1 MKIGAILWASYVP
14 VLTRAAARV
23 RDLGLEVR
31 IFSSRTL
38 EAHPEK
44 REEALVELA
53 RADIILLYRSGD
65 SFWEEILPRLTEL
78 GNTRPLV
85 SLGYDPAYLTLSNVS
100 PEVVQKALRYVLYGG
115 EENFVNLLLY
125 LASALGGLDVSHR
138 DPEPLPLAGI
148 YHPRAPKVFT
158 DTGEY
163 LAWYR
168 PSPGTPLVGI
178 LYSRH
183 NWVNGEMEVERALIE
198 EFEAQGLGVIP
209 VFSYSVK
216 DESLGSEGPGEAIR
230 KFLLADGLP
239 RIEALIKLVLFFLGS
254 TREKDLSD
262 PSVSTSGVEV
272 LRRLGVPVFQPVV
285 AYYRTVSEWEEDPR
299 GLSAEVA
306 WSVALPEF
314 EGVIEPLFIGAMKRE
329 EDPLT
334 GAVLER
340 RVPVRERVRRLVRR
354 VKAWIELRC
363 KPPAERR
370 VVLVLHNNPCA
381 SVEATVGAGAHLD
394 TLESV
399 ARILKRLRLKGYRI
413 EGEPE
418 NGKELIDLILKRKA
432 ISEFRW
438 TTVEEIVKKGG
449 ALAMVPL
456 EEYLSWWE
464 EFPEEV
470 RLRMREAWGEPP
482 GEEKNGVP
490 AAMVHE
496 GKIVVT
502 GLRFGNAVVCVQ
514 PKRGCAGPRCDGKVC
529 KILHDPEVPPPHQY
543 VATYRWLERVFGAD
557 VIIHVGTHGN
567 LEFLPGKGVGLS
579 ASCFP
584 DLSIH
589 ERPHLYIYNSDNPP
603 EGTIAKR
610 RSYAVL
616 VDHLQTVL
624 EAGGLY
630 EGYLELDRLLEEYER
645 AAAGSPARAHEILH
659 RLVDLVRKTG
669 LDREV
674 NSPEEIGPEE
684 FVRRIHEALTRLRST
699 QVPRGM
705 HIFGEIPRGE
715 RLAEFI
721 RAVLR
726 HDSGEPSDL
735 RRVMARALGF
745 RLEDLLQDPSR
756 GRLLERVEKLS
767 GEFVRGV
774 LDGKKAGEVLVRLCG
789 KEASERIPAGHL
801 EELVSRIK
809 DLKSR
814 IEASDEM
821 GALLYGISG
830 GYIPPGPSGLI
841 TRGRDDILPTGRNF
855 YSLDP
860 ERVPTK
866 AAYAVGVRL
875 AEALLEKFRK
885 DEGRLPENVAFYWMC
900 TDIMWSEGEVMS
912 QILYLLGVRPV
923 WLPNG
928 RIKGLEVI
936 PLHELGRP
944 RIDVTIRVS
953 GITRDNFPRC
963 LELVDEAVCL
973 VAELEEPPEMN
984 FVRRHTLER
993 LEKLG
998 GRKDAF
1004 RRATFRL
1011 FASPPGT
1018 YQSGVNL
1025 AVYASAWKT
1034 EKDLAEVFLYWN
1046 GYAYGKG
1053 VFGEKAHREFAEG
1066 LRTVEATFNN
1076 SLTDEYDLFGCCC
1089 YFGTHGGLTVAARE
1103 LSGKRIRAYYGD
1115 TRERAAVEVRD
1126 LADEIRRVARAKLL
1140 NPRWIE
1146 GMKQHGYK
1154 GAAEISKRIGRLF
1167 GWQATT
1173 GEVDDWIFDEITRKF
1188 VVDRENR
1195 EFLMRHN
1202 PYALEEIARRL
1213 LEAEKRGL
1221 WKPEAGLLE
1230 KLRDAYLELEGR
1242 LEDAIGE
1249 TGGDFQGGA
1258 VDMYSADEVAEWQ
1271 ARMKDLR
1278 REIGE
1283 MWK

>member
-1 MKIGAILWASYVP
+1 MPILVK
-14 VLTRAAARV
+14 AAEKV
-23 RDLGLEVR
+23 RKYGLEVK

-38 EAHPEK
+38 ETRVQK
-44 REEALVELA
+44 REEAL
-53 RADIILLYRSGD
+53 RALSRMDLLLLYRSGD
-65 SFWEEILPRLTEL
+65 SFWEEMLPEL
-78 GNTRPLV
+78 SELARHRPLI
-85 SLGYDPAYLTLSNVS
+85 SLGYQPEHLTLSNVA
-100 PEVVQKALRYVLYGG
+100 PEIVEKALRYVLYGG
-115 EENFVNLLLY
+115 EENFVHLLLY
-125 LASALGGLDVSHR
+125 VASSAAGLEL
-138 DPEPLPLAGI
+138 PWQEPKVLPMSGI
-148 YHPRAPKVFT
+148 YHPRGPRVFT
-158 DTGEY
+158 ELEEY
-163 LAWYR
+163 LSWYR
-168 PSPGTPLVGI
+168 PSPDLPLVGV
-178 LYSRH
+178 LYPRH
-183 NWVNGEMEVERALIE
+183 NWVNGEMEVEKAFIAELE
-198 EFEAQGLGVIP
+198 KQGLGVVP
-209 VFSYSVK
+209 VFSYSVR
-216 DESLGSEGPGEAIR
+216 DRSLESEGPGEAVK
-230 KFLLADGLP
+230 KFFLAGGKP
-239 RIEALIKLVLFFLGS
+239 RVEALVKFIFFFLGS

-272 LRRLGVPVFQPVV
+272 LRQLGVPVFQPVV
-285 AYYRTVSEWEEDPR
+285 AYSRTVSEWEEDPQ

-314 EGVIEPLFIGAMKRE
+314 EGVIEPLFLGAMKRE

-334 GAVLER
+334 GAVWER
-340 RVPVRERVRRLVRR
+340 RVPVRERVERLAKRVR
-354 VKAWIELRC
+354 AWIELRR

-370 VVLVLHNNPCA
+370 VAFILHNNPCA
-381 SVEATVGAGAHLD
+381 SVEATVGSGAHLD

-399 ARILKRLRLKGYRI
+399 ARILKRLKSEGYRV
-413 EGEPE
+413 EEEPSS
-418 NGKELIDLILKRKA
+418 GKELIDLILKRKA
-432 ISEFRW
+432 VSEFRW

-456 EEYLSWWE
+456 EEYLPWWE
-464 EFPEEV
+464 EFPEGV
-470 RLRMREAWGEPP
+470 RLRMREAWGDPP

-490 AAMVHE
+490 AAMVYQ

-543 VATYRWLERVFGAD
+543 LATYWWLEREFKAD
-557 VIIHVGTHGN
+557 VIVHVGTHGN
-567 LEFLPGKGVGLS
+567 LEFLPGKGIGLS
-579 ASCFP
+579 AACFP
-584 DLSIH
+584 DLSLH

-630 EGYLELDRLLEEYER
+630 EDYLELDHLLEEYEKAVR
-645 AAAGSPARAHEILH
+645 GSPARAHEILH
-659 RLVDLVRKTG
+659 RLVDLARKTG
-669 LDREV
+669 LEEV
-674 NSPEEIGPEE
+674 KPPEEDAPEE
-684 FVRRIHEALTRLRST
+684 FIRRLHEALTRLRTT

-715 RLAEFI
+715 KQVAFM

-726 HDSGEPSDL
+726 YDSGEPSDL
-735 RRVMARALGF
+735 RRVIARALGF
-745 RLEDLLQDPSR
+745 RLEDLLKDPAR
-756 GRLLERVEKLS
+756 GRLLERVERLAE
-767 GEFVRGV
+767 EFIRGV
-774 LDGKKAGEVLVRLCG
+774 LEEKEPREVLVRLCG
-789 KEASERIPAGHL
+789 KEACERVPR
-801 EELVSRIK
+801 EELQKLIFRIK
-809 DLKSR
+809 DLKHR
-814 IEASDEM
+814 LEASDEM
-821 GALLYGISG
+821 GALLCGLSG
-830 GYIPPGPSGLI
+830 GYISPGPSGLI

-866 AAYAVGVRL
+866 AAYAVGVKL

-923 WLPNG
+923 WLSNG
-928 RIKGLEVI
+928 RVKGFEVI
-936 PLHELGRP
+936 PLRELGRP

-953 GITRDNFPRC
+953 GITRDNFPQC
-963 LELVDEAVCL
+963 LALVDEAVCR
-973 VAELEEPPEMN
+973 VAELPEPPEMN
-984 FVRRHTLER
+984 FVRKHTLER
-993 LEKLG
+993 LEKLKG
-998 GRKDAF
+998 KKDAL
-1004 RRATFRL
+1004 RRATFRI

-1053 VFGEKAHREFAEG
+1053 VFGEKAHRELAEG

-1076 SLTDEYDLFGCCC
+1076 TFTDEYDLFGCCC

-1103 LSGKRIRAYYGD
+1103 LSGKKVKAYYGD
-1115 TRERAAVEVRD
+1115 TRERAAVAVGD

-1173 GEVDDWIFDEITRKF
+1173 GEVDHWIFDEITRKF
-1188 VVDRENR
+1188 VLDQENR
-1195 EFLMRHN
+1195 DFFMQHN

-1221 WKPEAGLLE
+1221 WRPEAGLLE
-1230 KLRDAYLELEGR
+1230 KLRDVYLELEGR
-1242 LEDAIGE
+1242 LEDTMGE
-1249 TGGDFQGGA
+1249 TGGGFQGGA
-1258 VDMYSADEVAEWQ
+1258 VDMYSVDEVAEWQ
-1271 ARMKDLR
+1271 ARMEDLR

-1283 MWK
+1283 IGK